1 MEELEEVPLFVAAT
15 RPALI
20 AGLPLGVAVTFM
32 MLGGLIMILGQN
44 PLYELVLLPLWVG
57 ARAILRYDYNA
68 MRILMLWMRS
78 SALSIDAHRW
88 GGASPSPF
96 PAKPAMAW
104 RRAGWTLARRP
115 RAPRGV
121 LNAL

>member
-1 MEELEEVPLFVAAT
+1 MEDLEEAPLFVAAT

-20 AGLPLGVAVTFM
+20 AGLPLGVAVSFI
-32 MLGGLIMILGQN
+32 MLGGIIMILGQN

-68 MRILMLWMRS
+68 VRVLTLWLRS
-78 SALSIDAHRW
+78 SAVSIDAHRW

-96 PAKPAMAW
+96 PAKPAMTW
-104 RRAGWTLARRP
+104 RREGWTLARQP
-115 RAPRGV
+115 CAPRGIF
-121 LNAL
+121 NAS